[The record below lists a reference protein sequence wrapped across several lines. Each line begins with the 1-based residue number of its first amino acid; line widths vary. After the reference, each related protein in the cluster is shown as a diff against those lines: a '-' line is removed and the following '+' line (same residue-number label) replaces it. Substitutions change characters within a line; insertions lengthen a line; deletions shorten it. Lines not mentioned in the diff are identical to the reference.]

1 MLGIDTPQ
9 RMMIEGF
16 SFSRGPES
24 VVFGSVPCY
33 GDRCSELSGKSKS
46 VDGGFQ
52 NVGNLLWWWE
62 TSLKSRGILW
72 QICTMCSLK
81 MRLISFVGN
90 GTHTHIVFLI
100 RLAEFF
106 LHLSGCPHHV
116 LHRHSHSSNR
126 CSGL

>member
-1 MLGIDTPQ
+1 MGIDTPQ

-24 VVFGSVPCY
+24 VVFGSLPCY
-33 GDRCSELSGKSKS
+33 GDRFSELSGKSTS

-81 MRLISFVGN
+81 MRLISFVGT
-90 GTHTHIVFLI
+90 GTHTHRIFDTACRIFLASF
-100 RLAEFF
+100 RMPAPCTTSTLPQ
-106 LHLSGCPHHV
+106 LKSMLWT
-116 LHRHSHSSNR
+116 LT
-126 CSGL
+126 